1 MTAAWSAYD
10 DGYLLG
16 YQWATSLAA
25 GAALPQ
31 VAPPVA
37 LGPGEVAHLTLA
49 GTGLS
54 GFFGEDT
61 GYRPSV
67 FLFGGPVG
75 LAVTGAASWA
85 HNSAKKAEARR
96 AAIPSWHPMGRA
108 DVTMTSQRLVA
119 TAGGRAESLW
129 YAECGPLQWGSGPGG
144 APAVLVQPRSQP
156 LLRIES
162 PYAAVLYV
170 LVHHLLDGRPPAPP
184 LPDGLLERAQ
194 AAGRMPSAV

>member
-1 MTAAWSAYD
+1 MTTTWSAYD

-16 YQWATSLAA
+16 HQWATSLAA

-31 VAPPVA
+31 VAAQIP
-37 LGPGEVAHLTLA
+37 LNPGEIAHLTLA
-49 GTGLS
+49 GAGLS

-85 HNSAKKAEARR
+85 RNSAKKAEAQR
-96 AAIPSWHPMGRA
+96 AAIPRWHPLGRA

-119 TAGGRAESLW
+119 AAAGRTESLW
-129 YAECGPLQWGSGPGG
+129 YAESGPLQFGSGPGG
-144 APAVLVQPRSQP
+144 GPAVLVQPQGQP

-162 PYAAVLYV
+162 PYAPVLYV

-184 LPDGLLERAQ
+184 LPEGLLERAR
-194 AAGRMPSAV
+194 AAGRLPSPV

>member
-1 MTAAWSAYD
+1 MTATWSAYD

-16 YQWATSLAA
+16 HQWATSLAA

-31 VAPPVA
+31 VAAPVA
-37 LGPGEVAHLTLA
+37 LNPGEIAHLTLA
-49 GTGLS
+49 GAGIS

-85 HNSAKKAEARR
+85 RNSAKKAEAQR
-96 AAIPSWHPMGRA
+96 AAIPRWHPLGRA
-108 DVTMTSQRLVA
+108 DVTMTSQRLA
-119 TAGGRAESLW
+119 AAAGGRSESLW
-129 YAECGPLQWGSGPGG
+129 YAECGPLQFGAGPGG
-144 APAVLVQPRSQP
+144 VPAVLVQPQGHP

-162 PYAAVLYV
+162 PWAPVLYV

>member
-1 MTAAWSAYD
+1 MTTWTAYD

-16 YQWATSLAA
+16 HQWASSLAA

-31 VAPPVA
+31 VATPLP
-37 LGPGEVAHLTLA
+37 LNPGELAHLTLA
-49 GTGLS
+49 GAGIS

-85 HNSAKKAEARR
+85 RNSAKKAEAQR
-96 AAIPSWHPMGRA
+96 AAIPRWHPLGGA
-108 DVTMTSQRLVA
+108 DVTMTSQRLA
-119 TAGGRAESLW
+119 AAAAGRSESLW
-129 YAECGPLQWGSGPGG
+129 YAECGPLQFAAGPGG
-144 APAVLVQPRSQP
+144 APAVLVQPQGHP

-162 PYAAVLYV
+162 PWAPVLYV

-184 LPDGLLERAQ
+184 LPDGLLERAR